1 VELILIRHALPLRLQ
16 VVDGPA
22 DPPLAELGQAQ
33 AEALAAIVHPDEYD
47 ALYVSP
53 LQRARQTA
61 DPLAART
68 GLTPSVR
75 HGLAEWDRHSTS
87 YVPLEELRRES
98 PEVIEAMAQG
108 QWADLGIDMDA
119 FVSRVNDTVDEITGA
134 HPSERVAV
142 VCHGGVINAYLSTV
156 LGLATPLFFEPGY
169 TSVSR
174 VRVSRTGGRGVL
186 SINETGHLRSVTA
199 V

>member
-75 HGLAEWDRHSTS
+75 DGLAEWDRHSTS